1 MGALS
6 QLSPHSSILSWEAAL
21 WGACYPHVQIWP
33 LEVRV
38 FTCPPTAHRME
49 AESNLVSF
57 YFLLLPPTTAHPS
70 PTPLPKESEYWFSP
84 SQTQCLALTTIK
96 KYPIQNVNWCSHF
109 GKQYGDF
116 PKILKIEL

>member
-70 PTPLPKESEYWFSP
+70 PTPVTARVQHTVVAQSML
-84 SQTQCLALTTIK
+84 
-96 KYPIQNVNWCSHF
+96 
-109 GKQYGDF
+109 
-116 PKILKIEL
+116 IEMSWVD